1 MTPTAVGVTGLI
13 VFLVLLAARIP
24 VGVAMIAVAV
34 GGYAV
39 VTSPEAALSRLGADG
54 FREAG
59 SYNLSVIP
67 LFVLMGMLFANAG
80 LGHDVYRAI
89 NVFVYRLR
97 GGLALATLGASA
109 AFGSVS
115 GSAVASTTTMSS
127 VALPEMRR
135 HHYDDGLSTGT
146 IAVGGTLGI
155 LIPPSSVLVLYG
167 VITEEPIGAVLIA
180 GIIPGIMTTA
190 LLMVTAYILVRRKPS
205 LAPKVSE
212 GPEVSKLEALRS
224 AWAVPVGFGVSM
236 GGLYFGFFTPTEAA
250 AVGAF
255 LALAYGLCAR
265 RLDLAG
271 VTAAVSQSV
280 RISAMIFLLVIGG
293 KLFGYFLTVTG
304 IPRELGTWI
313 AQSGMAPFWIL
324 ASIFVVYFVLGA
336 LMDEIAILVIMTP
349 ITYPIVIGMGY
360 SGIWFGVLSI
370 MMLLT
375 GLLTPPVGLISF
387 VVSGVTKVPLGTV
400 FRGVTP
406 FWMTLIVAIFLV
418 MVFPSIATSL
428 PDLMK

>member
-1 MTPTAVGVTGLI
+1 MVTTPQ
-13 VFLVLLAARIP
+13 
-24 VGVAMIAVAV
+24 
-34 GGYAV
+34 
-39 VTSPEAALSRLGADG
+39 AALARLGADG

-80 LGHDVYRAI
+80 LGQDVYRAI
-89 NVFVYRLR
+89 NVFLYRLR
-97 GGLALATLGASA
+97 GGLAVATLGASA

-115 GSAVASTTTMSS
+115 GSAVASATTMSN

-135 HHYDDGLSTGT
+135 YEYSDKLSTGT
-146 IAVGGTLGI
+146 IAAGGTLGI
-155 LIPPSSVLVLYG
+155 LIPPSSILVLYG

-180 GIIPGIMTTA
+180 GIIPGIITTL
-190 LLMVTAYILVRRKPS
+190 LLMVTAYGLVWHNPS
-205 LAPKVSE
+205 LAPKAS
-212 GPEVSKLEALRS
+212 GRPEISKTKALRA

-236 GGLYFGFFTPTEAA
+236 GGLYLGFFTPTEAA
-250 AVGAF
+250 GVGAF
-255 LALAYGLCAR
+255 LALAYGLLAR
-265 RLDLAG
+265 RLDFSG
-271 VTAAVSQSV
+271 VLAAVGQSV

-304 IPRELGTWI
+304 IPRELGVWI
-313 AQSGMAPFWIL
+313 TSSGLAPFWIL
-324 ASIFVVYFVLGA
+324 ISIFAVYFVLGA

-349 ITYPIVIGMGY
+349 ITYPIVLGLGY

-400 FRGVTP
+400 YKGVTP

-418 MVFPSIATSL
+418 MLFPSIATLL
-428 PDLMK
+428 PERMG